1 MAGRLPRI
9 GAPHL
14 TPILM
19 TDWRPGLHALAVEHG
34 LDPRRARAL
43 LALVDDTP
51 PPRLSERLL
60 PAVLAVGALLVGLGV
75 VMWIA
80 ANWADWGRVTK
91 FGLLQ
96 GLVASSLLG
105 TWALPRLRPA
115 LGLLALLGQGALFA
129 YFGQTYQTG
138 ADPWQLFALW
148 AALAVPLGLAVRHDA
163 VWAPWTLVATLAVV
177 LWVQAHSGHRWASDA
192 DSATPQLWGALAL
205 VGLATALS
213 PWAQRWHGA
222 GLWAW
227 RAQGVWGV
235 GVITGWALMAVFSTH
250 WAAQFFWLGLLL
262 LAAAAALWRQGDLV
276 MLSSTAMALNVWALA
291 GFGRWL
297 FDGNGRDWLGQAF
310 LFGLVAAGL
319 LAGTVSLLMRRHREV
334 GAA

>member
-1 MAGRLPRI
+1 
-9 GAPHL
+9 
-14 TPILM
+14 M
-19 TDWRPGLHALAVEHG
+19 TDCRPGLHALAVEHG
-34 LDPRRARAL
+34 LDPQRARAL
-43 LALVDDTP
+43 LALADDTP

-60 PAVLAVGALLVGLGV
+60 PAVLALGALLVGLGV
-75 VMWIA
+75 VMWVA

-91 FGLLQ
+91 FALLQ

-105 TWALPRLRPA
+105 AWTLPRLRPA
-115 LGLLALLGQGALFA
+115 LGLLAWLGQGALFA

-148 AALAVPLGLAVRHDA
+148 AVLALPLGVSVRHDA
-163 VWAPWTLVATLAVV
+163 VWAPWTLGATLAVV

-192 DSATPQLWGALAL
+192 ESLTPQLLGAMVL
-205 VGLATALS
+205 VGLALVLA
-213 PWAQRWHGA
+213 PWARRWHGA

-235 GVITGWALMAVFSTH
+235 LVVTGWALMAVFDTR
-250 WAAQFFWLGLLL
+250 WGAPYFWMGLLL
-262 LAAAAALWRQGDLV
+262 LAAGVALWRQGDLV

-310 LFGLVAAGL
+310 LFGVVAAGL
-319 LAGTVSLLMRRHREV
+319 LAGTVSLLMRRHRAG

>member
-1 MAGRLPRI
+1 
-9 GAPHL
+9 
-14 TPILM
+14 M
-19 TDWRPGLHALAVEHG
+19 TDWRPGLHALAVQHG
-34 LDPRRARAL
+34 LDAQRTRAL

-51 PPRLSERLL
+51 PPRLTERLR
-60 PAVLAVGALLVGLGV
+60 PGVAVVAALLLGLGA
-75 VMWIA
+75 VMWVA
-80 ANWADWGRVTK
+80 AHWADWGRVTQ
-91 FGLLQ
+91 FALLQ

-105 TWALPRLRPA
+105 AWALPRPRPA

-148 AALAVPLGLAVRHDA
+148 AALALPLGAAVRHDA

-192 DSATPQLWGALAL
+192 ASLTPQLLGALTLVAL
-205 VGLATALS
+205 AVALA
-213 PWAQRWHGA
+213 PWTQRWHGA

-235 GVITGWALMAVFSTH
+235 VVVTGWALMAVFSTH
-250 WAAQFFWLGLLL
+250 WVAPYLWMGLLL
-262 LAAAAALWRQGDLV
+262 LAAGAALWRQGDLV
-276 MLSSTAMALNVWALA
+276 MLSSAAMALNVWALA

-297 FDGNGRDWLGQAF
+297 FQGDGGRDWLGKAF
-310 LFGLVAAGL
+310 VFGLVAAGL
-319 LAGTVSLLMRRHREV
+319 LASTVSLLMRRQRAG